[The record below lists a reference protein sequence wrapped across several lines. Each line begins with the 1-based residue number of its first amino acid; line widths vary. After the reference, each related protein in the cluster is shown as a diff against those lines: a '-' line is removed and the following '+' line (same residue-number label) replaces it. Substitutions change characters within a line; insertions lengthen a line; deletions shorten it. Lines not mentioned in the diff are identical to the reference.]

1 MVIACIETQKK
12 QAYKLTCTV
21 SPVNNVGASF
31 STPYSSANTG
41 LAEKMIA
48 AAAIEANTGASLDST
63 EDFCAVWGGERM
75 LNAWTSDCMEL
86 KTSRVAITVADAK
99 EGDTM
104 MIEQISTKFV
114 LYLASSLVASMQK
127 VALVALKS
135 WEYR

>member
-1 MVIACIETQKK
+1 
-12 QAYKLTCTV
+12 
-21 SPVNNVGASF
+21 
-31 STPYSSANTG
+31 
-41 LAEKMIA
+41 
-48 AAAIEANTGASLDST
+48 
-63 EDFCAVWGGERM
+63 M